1 MIVPLSNCHIIKLSN
16 LFYGSRMK
24 KNIICIL
31 LFSCLYICT
40 SCGVYNFTGGSV
52 PPDVK
57 TISIQNI
64 YNESGQ
70 GPTNLSQNMTEKLKA
85 YYQSNTKLLLVPSGG
100 DWKLE
105 GKIVSFTSTGVAPKA
120 NETSGSNRLTM
131 TVKINFTNSKDEKQN
146 FDQNFSFYQDYEQGK
161 TQFEVESSLS
171 NVIIDQLVLDIFQK
185 TTSNW

>member
-1 MIVPLSNCHIIKLSN
+1 MIRRFDN
-16 LFYGSRMK
+16 LTMK
-24 KNIICIL
+24 KNILYLLLVPCIL
-31 LFSCLYICT
+31 LCT

-64 YNESGQ
+64 FNESGQ

-85 YYQSNTKLLLVPSGG
+85 FYQSNTKLLLVPSGA

-120 NETSGSNRLTM
+120 NETAGSNRLTM
-131 TVKINFTNSKDEKQN
+131 TVKINFVNTKDEKQN
-146 FDQNFSFYQDYEQGK
+146 FDQNFSAYQDYEQGK
-161 TQFEVESSLS
+161 TQFEVESNLS
-171 NVIIDQLVLDIFQK
+171 NIIIDMLVQDIFQK

>member
-1 MIVPLSNCHIIKLSN
+1 MKQLTTKPNIRPLL
-16 LFYGSRMK
+16 
-24 KNIICIL
+24 L
-31 LFSCLYICT
+31 LFCMLMCT
-40 SCGVYNFTGGSV
+40 SCGVYNFSGGSV

-85 YYQSNTKLLLVPSGG
+85 FYQSNTKLLLVPSGA

-131 TVKINFTNSKDEKQN
+131 TVKISFINTKDEKQN
-146 FDQNFSFYQDYEQGK
+146 FDQNFVSYEDYEQGK
-161 TQFEVESSLS
+161 TQFEVESNLS
-171 NVIIDQLVLDIFQK
+171 NTLIDRLVLDIFQK

>member
-1 MIVPLSNCHIIKLSN
+1 MKKI
-16 LFYGSRMK
+16 LFYL
-24 KNIICIL
+24 IL
-31 LFSCLYICT
+31 SVSAFAIT
-40 SCGVYNFTGGSV
+40 SCGVYNFTGGAV

-100 DWKLE
+100 DWRIE
-105 GKIVSFTSTGVAPKA
+105 GKIVSFAPSGVAPKA

-131 TVKINFTNSKDEKQN
+131 TVKITFTNTKDEKQN

-161 TQFEVESSLS
+161 TQFEVEGPLS
-171 NVIIDQLVLDIFQK
+171 NTIIDQLVLDIFQK